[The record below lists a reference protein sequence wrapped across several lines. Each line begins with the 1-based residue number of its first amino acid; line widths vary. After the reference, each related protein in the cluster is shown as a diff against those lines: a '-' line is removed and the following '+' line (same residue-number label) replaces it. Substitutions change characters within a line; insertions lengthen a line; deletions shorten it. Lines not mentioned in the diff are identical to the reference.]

1 MRPTPGGT
9 ASSPV
14 CAAACAVRLRGVAV
28 TYNHGTPFAR
38 PALGSVDLDLP
49 EGGVT
54 GVIGPTAA
62 GKSTLLQ
69 VMVGL
74 LPVTSGTVSVFGAA
88 TPAPGEVGMVFQ
100 RPEVQLYCATVGEDV
115 AVAPTLRGLAPARVS
130 ERVRWALE
138 TVGLDHEAFASRPPH
153 ELSVG
158 EQRRVAI
165 AGILSMQPRLLVLD
179 EPGSGLDPRGR
190 VQLLHRLVAWAR
202 EPGRTLVFTSHDVDE
217 VAELADT
224 VVVVGGGGV
233 LAAGPTKQVLSR
245 AELLAGVGLAPPL
258 TARLAAAL
266 EPAGGDVGGDLPLTA
281 AQLAAWLQ
289 ARAARRDAA
298 EVRGLSADVAEER
311 A

>member
-1 MRPTPGGT
+1 VLGAISPASGGT
-9 ASSPV
+9 ALSPV
-14 CAAACAVRLRGVAV
+14 GTAPVAVRLRGVTV

-38 PALGSVDLDLP
+38 PALMDVDLDLP

-69 VMVGL
+69 VMTGL
-74 LPVTSGTVSVFGAA
+74 LPVTSGSVSVFGAA
-88 TPAPGEVGMVFQ
+88 MPAPGEVGMVFQ

-115 AVAPTLRGLAPARVS
+115 AVAPTLRGLAPARVR

-138 TVGLDHEAFASRPPH
+138 TVGLDHDAFASRPPH

-190 VQLLHRLVAWAR
+190 VQLLHRLVGWAR
-202 EPGRTLVFTSHDVDE
+202 EPGRTLVFTSHDVEE

-233 LAAGPTKQVLSR
+233 LAAGPTNEVL
-245 AELLAGVGLAPPL
+245 AQAGLLARVGLVPPL

-266 EPAGGDVGGDLPLTA
+266 EPPGVEVGGELPLTA
-281 AQLAAWLQ
+281 VGLASWLQ
-289 ARAARRDAA
+289 ARA
-298 EVRGLSADVAEER
+298 
-311 A
+311 